1 MGEAVGYVGLGVMG
15 LPYAG
20 HLASAG
26 HRVTV
31 FDRDPAAMDRARA
44 QGLPTGDSVAAV
56 VDAADILFTCLP
68 SPAAVR
74 DVYADVAKPG
84 LVACDNSTIDPNLAR
99 SLQAELKS
107 RGVGYVECP
116 MLGGVGEAEAGRL
129 FIIVSG
135 DATDVDRVLPL
146 ALVGARDHRVVG
158 GPSTASLFK
167 SVQNGLGLVQLTAIA
182 EALALVA
189 SAGGDLDAFI
199 DVVGEGGGMAA
210 TPLFRAKAPAMR
222 DPNASAVGK
231 LYIGAKDAALAAG
244 LAEAEGLDLPLFRRS
259 ESVYRAAIA
268 AGLAERDIS
277 AIVRVIE
284 AETGA
289 RIARS

>member
-84 LVACDNSTIDPNLAR
+84 LVACDNSTIDPRFPTFSRASTRQPGAYLAI
-99 SLQAELKS
+99 L
-107 RGVGYVECP
+107 
-116 MLGGVGEAEAGRL
+116 
-129 FIIVSG
+129 
-135 DATDVDRVLPL
+135 
-146 ALVGARDHRVVG
+146 
-158 GPSTASLFK
+158 
-167 SVQNGLGLVQLTAIA
+167 
-182 EALALVA
+182 
-189 SAGGDLDAFI
+189 
-199 DVVGEGGGMAA
+199 
-210 TPLFRAKAPAMR
+210 
-222 DPNASAVGK
+222 
-231 LYIGAKDAALAAG
+231 
-244 LAEAEGLDLPLFRRS
+244 
-259 ESVYRAAIA
+259 
-268 AGLAERDIS
+268 
-277 AIVRVIE
+277 
-284 AETGA
+284 
-289 RIARS
+289 